1 MSGTPPLLSEAR
13 LQQAIAA
20 LPGLPP
26 LVSDLLAEM
35 EHAECLNFPVLAQ
48 RIAAD
53 QGLALRILRLANSS
67 FYGLSG
73 RVASIEDAIVILG
86 LRTLYMLALN
96 AAAMRA
102 ITHPPCAGFDE
113 LAFWRHSIAVA
124 VAARAL
130 AVACRKNPDIAFTH
144 GLLHDIGQLL
154 LASCFPDEY
163 RQTLVCADN
172 RAVMRL
178 DNERALLGVE
188 HAQAGAML
196 AAQWGLPSELAAA
209 IAQHHA
215 PDSEAADL
223 LHLADILAHA
233 LLEDDMPIPC
243 LSLAAW
249 QRLALDEAKLFPVL
263 ARIEHDFEETC
274 KALLIG

>member
-1 MSGTPPLLSEAR
+1 MSETPPLLSVAQ
-13 LQQAIAA
+13 LQQAIDA

-26 LVSDLLAEM
+26 LVSSLLADM
-35 EHAECLNFPVLAQ
+35 GQADALNSSVLAQ

-53 QGLALRILRLANSS
+53 QGLALKILRLANSS

-73 RVASIEDAIVILG
+73 RVASIGDAIVILG
-86 LRTLYMLALN
+86 LRTLYTLIVN

-102 ITHPPCAGFDE
+102 LTRPPCAEFAA

-130 AVACRKNPDIAFTH
+130 AVACRKNPDIAFTY

-154 LASCFPDEY
+154 LASCFPEEY
-163 RQTLVCADN
+163 RQVILQVGGCAV
-172 RAVMRL
+172 RRVEH
-178 DNERALLGVE
+178 ERALLGIE

-196 AAQWGLPSELAAA
+196 ATQWGLPSELSAA

-233 LLEDDMPIPC
+233 LLEDDTPIPC
-243 LSLAAW
+243 LSAAAW
-249 QRLALDEAKLFPVL
+249 QRLALDETQLFPVL

-274 KALLIG
+274 KALFA